1 MEDTQNKINNMNSLF
16 SNMID
21 NYKKNYVN
29 YHKNTTLSMPTTT
42 STKTENVVSGSNSNV
57 KDSNI
62 KDSNEEPLSNYRY
75 AANNL
80 LEHVRSQMA
89 SNSRTISKINSDIVP
104 VQTQYLSVLGSGDIF
119 ENTTDYFCDIEKK
132 YMYNKKSA
140 PCAALDDYNELYK
153 VTFFSILMYLIG
165 SASILYLMFKPKLQ
179 SV

>member
-1 MEDTQNKINNMNSLF
+1 MEDTQNKIDHVNSLF

-21 NYKKNYVN
+21 KYKINYVN
-29 YHKNTTLSMPTTT
+29 YHKNLTLSMPTTT
-42 STKTENVVSGSNSNV
+42 PTNTKTENVVSSSNSNE
-57 KDSNI
+57 KDP
-62 KDSNEEPLSNYRY
+62 NEELLSNYRY

-89 SNSRTISKINSDIVP
+89 SNSRTISKINSDILP
-104 VQTQYLSVLGSGDIF
+104 IQTQYLSVLESGDIF

>member
-1 MEDTQNKINNMNSLF
+1 MENFQNKIDSVNSLF

-21 NYKKNYVN
+21 NYKNNYVN

-42 STKTENVVSGSNSNV
+42 SAKTENIVSGSNGSNSNV
-57 KDSNI
+57 

-80 LEHVRSQMA
+80 LEHIRSQMA
-89 SNSRTISKINSDIVP
+89 SNSRTISKINSDIIP
-104 VQTQYLSVLGSGDIF
+104 VQTQYLSALELGDDFDS
-119 ENTTDYFCDIEKK
+119 T
-132 YMYNKKSA
+132 KSA
-140 PCAALDDYNELYK
+140 ACAALDDYNELYK
-153 VTFFSILMYLIG
+153 ITFFSILTYLIG

>member
-1 MEDTQNKINNMNSLF
+1 MEDTQDKIDNVNSLF

-42 STKTENVVSGSNSNV
+42 PTTTSTTTENVVSGSNSNV

-62 KDSNEEPLSNYRY
+62 KDSNEDPLSNYRY
-75 AANNL
+75 NANNL
-80 LEHVRSQMA
+80 LEHVRSQIA
-89 SNSRTISKINSDIVP
+89 SNSRMISKINSDIIP
-104 VQTQYLSVLGSGDIF
+104 VQTQYLSALELGDAFDS
-119 ENTTDYFCDIEKK
+119 T
-132 YMYNKKSA
+132 KSA
-140 PCAALDDYNELYK
+140 ARAALDDYNELYK
-153 VTFFSILMYLIG
+153 VTFFSILTYLIG

>member
-1 MEDTQNKINNMNSLF
+1 MEDTQDKIDNVNSLF

-21 NYKKNYVN
+21 NYKKNFVN

-42 STKTENVVSGSNSNV
+42 PTTTLTTTPTTTPTTRE
-57 KDSNI
+57 KDPTI

-89 SNSRTISKINSDIVP
+89 SNSRTISKINSNIVP
-104 VQTQYLSVLGSGDIF
+104 IQTQYLSALELGDDFDS
-119 ENTTDYFCDIEKK
+119 T
-132 YMYNKKSA
+132 KSA
-140 PCAALDDYNELYK
+140 ARAALDDYNELYK
-153 VTFFSILMYLIG
+153 ITFFSILTYLIG

>member
-1 MEDTQNKINNMNSLF
+1 MEDTQDKIDNVNSLF

-21 NYKKNYVN
+21 NYKKNFVN

-42 STKTENVVSGSNSNV
+42 PTTTLTTTPTTTPTTRE
-57 KDSNI
+57 KDPTI

-80 LEHVRSQMA
+80 LEHVRSQIA
-89 SNSRTISKINSDIVP
+89 SNSRTISKINSNIVP
-104 VQTQYLSVLGSGDIF
+104 IQTQYLSALELGDDFDS
-119 ENTTDYFCDIEKK
+119 T
-132 YMYNKKSA
+132 KSA
-140 PCAALDDYNELYK
+140 ARAALDDYNELYK
-153 VTFFSILMYLIG
+153 ITFFSILTYLIG

>member
-1 MEDTQNKINNMNSLF
+1 MENVQNKIDDVNSLF

-21 NYKKNYVN
+21 NYKMNYVN

-104 VQTQYLSVLGSGDIF
+104 IQTQYLSILELGNNFDS
-119 ENTTDYFCDIEKK
+119 T
-132 YMYNKKSA
+132 KSA
-140 PCAALDDYNELYK
+140 ATASLDDYNELYK
-153 VTFFSILMYLIG
+153 VTFFSILTYLVG

>member
-1 MEDTQNKINNMNSLF
+1 MEDTQNKIDHVNSLF

-21 NYKKNYVN
+21 KYKINYVN
-29 YHKNTTLSMPTTT
+29 YHKNSTLSMPTTT
-42 STKTENVVSGSNSNV
+42 PTNTKIENVVSSSNSNE
-57 KDSNI
+57 KDP
-62 KDSNEEPLSNYRY
+62 NEELLSNYRY

-104 VQTQYLSVLGSGDIF
+104 IQTQYLSILELGNNFDS
-119 ENTTDYFCDIEKK
+119 T
-132 YMYNKKSA
+132 KSA
-140 PCAALDDYNELYK
+140 ATASLDDYNELYK
-153 VTFFSILMYLIG
+153 VTFFSILTYLVG

>member
-1 MEDTQNKINNMNSLF
+1 
-16 SNMID
+16 MID
-21 NYKKNYVN
+21 NYKKNFVN

-42 STKTENVVSGSNSNV
+42 PTTMLTTTPTTMLTTRPTTRPTTTE
-57 KDSNI
+57 KDPTI

-89 SNSRTISKINSDIVP
+89 SNSRTISKINSDIIP
-104 VQTQYLSVLGSGDIF
+104 VQTQYLSALELGDDFDS
-119 ENTTDYFCDIEKK
+119 T
-132 YMYNKKSA
+132 KSA
-140 PCAALDDYNELYK
+140 ARAALDDYNELYK
-153 VTFFSILMYLIG
+153 ITFFSILTYLIG

>member
-1 MEDTQNKINNMNSLF
+1 MEDTQNKIDHVNSLF

-21 NYKKNYVN
+21 KYKINYVN
-29 YHKNTTLSMPTTT
+29 YHKNLTLSMPTTT
-42 STKTENVVSGSNSNV
+42 PTNTKTGNVVSSSNSNE
-57 KDSNI
+57 KDP
-62 KDSNEEPLSNYRY
+62 NEELLSNYRY

-104 VQTQYLSVLGSGDIF
+104 IQTQYLSILELGDNFDS
-119 ENTTDYFCDIEKK
+119 T
-132 YMYNKKSA
+132 KSA
-140 PCAALDDYNELYK
+140 ATASLDDYNELYK
-153 VTFFSILMYLIG
+153 VTFFSILTYLVG

>member
-1 MEDTQNKINNMNSLF
+1 MEDTQNKIDNVNSLF

-21 NYKKNYVN
+21 NYKKNFVN
-29 YHKNTTLSMPTTT
+29 YHKNTTLSMPSTTPTTMLTTT
-42 STKTENVVSGSNSNV
+42 PTTTPTTRPTTTE
-57 KDSNI
+57 KDPTI

-89 SNSRTISKINSDIVP
+89 SNSRTISKINSDIIP
-104 VQTQYLSVLGSGDIF
+104 VQTQYLSALELGDDFDS
-119 ENTTDYFCDIEKK
+119 T
-132 YMYNKKSA
+132 KSA
-140 PCAALDDYNELYK
+140 ARAALDDYNELYK
-153 VTFFSILMYLIG
+153 ITFFSILTYLIG

>member
-1 MEDTQNKINNMNSLF
+1 MEDTQNKIDHVNSLF

-21 NYKKNYVN
+21 KYKINYVN
-29 YHKNTTLSMPTTT
+29 YHKNLTLSMPTTT
-42 STKTENVVSGSNSNV
+42 PTNTKTENVVSSSNSNE
-57 KDSNI
+57 KDP
-62 KDSNEEPLSNYRY
+62 NEELLSNYRY

-104 VQTQYLSVLGSGDIF
+104 IQTQYLSILELGNNFDS
-119 ENTTDYFCDIEKK
+119 T
-132 YMYNKKSA
+132 KSA
-140 PCAALDDYNELYK
+140 ATASLDDYNELYK
-153 VTFFSILMYLIG
+153 VTFFSILTYLVG